1 LYYEVFQMTALA
13 YPHRQLPPT
22 PQEAALARVSGQR
35 LSRYAGLNR
44 SLSLRVMDSGQEQ
57 PLELPAGAV
66 ALLMDILDAMAAGR
80 GISLI
85 PENAELT
92 TVQAAEVL
100 NVSRPY
106 LIKLLTEGALPHR
119 KVGKHRRIR
128 MEDVMA
134 YKNRIDR
141 EREAVLDELAAEAQE
156 NDMGYARP

>member
-1 LYYEVFQMTALA
+1 MTTFA
-13 YPHRQLPPT
+13 YPHRQLAPT
-22 PQEAALARVSGQR
+22 AHEAALARDSGRR
-35 LSRYAGLNR
+35 LSPYARLNR
-44 SLSLRVMDSGQEQ
+44 PLSLRVMDEEQEQ

-66 ALLMDILDAMAAGR
+66 ALLMDILEAMAAGQ

-106 LIKLLTEGALPHR
+106 LIKLLAAGALPHR

-134 YKNRIDR
+134 YKSRIDR
-141 EREAVLDELAAEAQE
+141 DREAVLDELVAEAQR
-156 NDMGYARP
+156 DGMGYSRP